1 MTKAQG
7 KAVELQKEIEAT
19 CIKHGLNLTIY
30 DGKIGFVDQTDRKIV
45 MLWKPT
51 YKMGGTQDE

>member
-7 KAVELQKEIEAT
+7 KAVELQKEIEAA

-30 DGKIGFVDQTDRKIV
+30 DGKNRLCRPDGQKNSYAVETN
-45 MLWKPT
+45 L
-51 YKMGGTQDE
+51 

>member
-7 KAVELQKEIEAT
+7 KAVELQKEIEAA

-30 DGKIGFVDQTDRKIV
+30 DGKIGFVDQVDRKIV
-45 MLWKPT
+45 MLWQPT
-51 YKMGGTQDE
+51 YKMGGV

>member
-1 MTKAQG
+1 MTKVQG
-7 KAVELQKEIEAT
+7 KAVELQKEIEAA

>member
-1 MTKAQG
+1 MTKAQR
-7 KAVELQKEIEAT
+7 KAVKLQKEIEAA
-19 CIKHGLNLTIY
+19 CIKYGLNLTIY